1 MTKDEIVRKHKEY
14 LFNCVAT
21 YYKDPLVLDHGKGQ
35 YLCDVDGKQYLDFL
49 GGIVTISVGH
59 ANEKVTS
66 KIKAQIDRLQHAST
80 LFPSEPIVAL
90 AEKMAQIAPGKLQK
104 SYFTNS
110 GSEANEVAVLTARM
124 HTGNY
129 DILALRH
136 GYSGHTQLAKSLTGL
151 GTWRKAGIVPFGIIH
166 APGPYCYRCPYGL
179 SYPSCDLHCAKDVEE
194 VIKTST
200 GGVVAGLLAE
210 TIQGLGGVVVPPPGY
225 FKIVANIVRNY
236 GGLIKTSTGGAVA
249 GLLAETIQGLG
260 GVVVPPPG
268 YFKIVANIV
277 RNYGGLF
284 ISDEVQT
291 GFGRTGKRWFGIEH
305 WEVEPDMMTCAKGMA
320 NGVPI
325 GCTIT
330 RQEIADSYKG
340 LTIST
345 FGGNPVTSVAA
356 KATIDLI
363 EEDRLMDNAE
373 TTGKRFREGL
383 DALEEKHASIGDVRG
398 MGLMLGVELVKDRK
412 TKEPASDLANKVLE
426 RARANGLVIGKGGL
440 YADQGTSQRPGQQ
453 SPGARP

>member
-1 MTKDEIVRKHKEY
+1 MTRDEIIRKHKEY

-21 YYKDPLVLDHGKGQ
+21 YYKDPLVLDYGKGQ
-35 YLCDVDGKQYLDFL
+35 YLCDVDGNRYLDFL

-59 ANEKVTS
+59 ANERVNSKV
-66 KIKAQIDRLQHAST
+66 KAQIDRLQHAST

-151 GTWRKAGIVPFGIIH
+151 STWRKAGIVPFGVIQ

-179 SYPSCDLHCAKDVEE
+179 TYPSCELHCAKDVEE

-200 GGVVAGLLAE
+200 GG
-210 TIQGLGGVVVPPPGY
+210 
-225 FKIVANIVRNY
+225 
-236 GGLIKTSTGGAVA
+236 AVA
-249 GLLAETIQGLG
+249 GMLAETIQGLG

-284 ISDEVQT
+284 IADEVQA

-320 NGVPI
+320 NGVPV

-330 RQEIADSYKG
+330 RPEIADSFKG

-345 FGGNPVTSVAA
+345 FGGNPVTCVAA

-373 TTGKRFREGL
+373 TAGRRFREGL
-383 DALEEKHASIGDVRG
+383 EALKEKHASIGDVRG
-398 MGLMLGVELVKDRK
+398 MGLMVGVELVKDRK
-412 TKEPASDLANKVLE
+412 TKEPAGDLANKALE
-426 RARANGLVIGKGGL
+426 RTRANGLVIGKGGL
-440 YADQGTSQRPGQQ
+440 YANVLRMSPPLNIPAADIDQAVAILDKSLEE
-453 SPGARP
+453 AAKA

>member
-14 LFNCVAT
+14 LFNCVTT
-21 YYKDPLVLDHGKGQ
+21 YYKDPLVIDHAKGQ
-35 YLCDVDGKQYLDFL
+35 YVCDLEGKQYLDFL

-59 ANEKVTS
+59 SNEKVTA
-66 KIKAQIDRLQHAST
+66 KIKQQIDRVQHTST
-80 LFPSEPIVAL
+80 LFPTEPIVAL

-124 HTGNY
+124 FTGNY
-129 DILALRH
+129 DVIALRH
-136 GYSGHTQLAKSLTGL
+136 GYSGHTQLTKSLTGL
-151 GTWRKAGIVPFGIIH
+151 HTWRKAGVVPFGIVQ

-179 SYPSCDLHCAKDVEE
+179 TYPSCELHCARDIEE

-200 GGVVAGLLAE
+200 GGQVAGLLAE
-210 TIQGLGGVVVPPPGY
+210 TIQGLGGVV
-225 FKIVANIVRNY
+225 
-236 GGLIKTSTGGAVA
+236 T
-249 GLLAETIQGLG
+249 
-260 GVVVPPPG
+260 PPPG

-291 GFGRTGKRWFGIEH
+291 GVGRTGKHWFGIEH
-305 WEVEPDMMTCAKGMA
+305 WEVEPDMITGAKGMA

-325 GCTIT
+325 GWTIT
-330 RQEIADSYKG
+330 RPEIADSYKG

-345 FGGNPVTSVAA
+345 FGGNPVTCVAA

-363 EEDRLMDNAE
+363 EEDKLMDHAE
-373 TTGKRFREGL
+373 TAGKHFRQGL
-383 DALEEKHASIGDVRG
+383 EALKEKHAVIGDVRG
-398 MGLMLGVELVKDRK
+398 MGLMQGVELVKDRK
-412 TKEPASDLANKVLE
+412 TKEPAPELTNLVLE
-426 RARANGLVIGKGGL
+426 RARTNGLIVGKGGL
-440 YADQGTSQRPGQQ
+440 YANVVRMSPPLNIPKADIDQALGILDKSLAEAAKG
-453 SPGARP
+453 

>member
-1 MTKDEIVRKHKEY
+1 MTKDEIVSKHKDY

-35 YLCDVDGKQYLDFL
+35 YLYDVEGKQYLDFL

-66 KIKAQIDRLQHAST
+66 KIKAQVDRLQHAST

-129 DILALRH
+129 DVVALRH

-151 GTWRKAGIVPFGIIH
+151 GTWRKAGIVPFGIVH
-166 APGPYCYRCPYGL
+166 APGPYCYRCPFGL
-179 SYPSCDLHCAKDVEE
+179 TYPSCELHCAKDVED
-194 VIKTST
+194 VIRTST
-200 GGVVAGLLAE
+200 GGAVAGFLAE

-225 FKIVANIVRNY
+225 FKSVA
-236 GGLIKTSTGGAVA
+236 T
-249 GLLAETIQGLG
+249 
-260 GVVVPPPG
+260 
-268 YFKIVANIV
+268 IV

-305 WEVEPDMMTCAKGMA
+305 WEVEPDIMTCAKGMA
-320 NGVPI
+320 NGVPV

-373 TTGKRFREGL
+373 TAGKRFREGL
-383 DALEEKHASIGDVRG
+383 DALKEKHACIGDVRG
-398 MGLMLGVELVKDRK
+398 MGLMQGIELVKDRK
-412 TKEPASDLANKVLE
+412 TKEPAGDLANKVLGL
-426 RARANGLVIGKGGL
+426 ARDNGLVIGKGGL
-440 YADQGTSQRPGQQ
+440 YANVLRMSPPLNIPAADIDQAIAILDKSLGEAAKG
-453 SPGARP
+453 

>member
-1 MTKDEIVRKHKEY
+1 MTKDEIVRKHKDY

-35 YLCDVDGKQYLDFL
+35 HLFDVDGKQYLDFL

-66 KIKAQIDRLQHAST
+66 KIKAQVDRLQHAST
-80 LFPSEPIVAL
+80 LFPSEPMVAL

-129 DILALRH
+129 ELLALRH

-151 GTWRKAGIVPFGIIH
+151 SSWRKAGIVPFGIVH

-179 SYPSCDLHCAKDVEE
+179 TYPSCDLHCAKDVEE
-194 VIKTST
+194 V
-200 GGVVAGLLAE
+200 
-210 TIQGLGGVVVPPPGY
+210 
-225 FKIVANIVRNY
+225 
-236 GGLIKTSTGGAVA
+236 IKTSTGGAVA

-305 WEVEPDMMTCAKGMA
+305 WEVEPDMMTMAKGMA
-320 NGVPI
+320 NGTPI

-330 RQEIADSYKG
+330 RPEIADSYKG

-363 EEDRLMDNAE
+363 EEDRLMDHTE
-373 TTGKRFREGL
+373 TAGKRFREGL
-383 DALEEKHASIGDVRG
+383 DALKEKHASVGDVRG

-412 TKEPASDLANKVLE
+412 TKEPATDLANKVLG
-426 RARANGLVIGKGGL
+426 RARDNGLVIGKGGL
-440 YADQGTSQRPGQQ
+440 YANVLRMSPPLNIPVADIDQAVAILDKSLAEAAKG
-453 SPGARP
+453 

>member
-1 MTKDEIVRKHKEY
+1 MTKDEIVSKHKEY

-90 AEKMAQIAPGKLQK
+90 AEKMAQISPGKLQK

-129 DILALRH
+129 DVLALRH

-151 GTWRKAGIVPFGIIH
+151 STWRKAGIVPFGVIQ

-179 SYPSCDLHCAKDVEE
+179 TYPSCDLHCAKDVEE
-194 VIKTST
+194 V
-200 GGVVAGLLAE
+200 
-210 TIQGLGGVVVPPPGY
+210 
-225 FKIVANIVRNY
+225 
-236 GGLIKTSTGGAVA
+236 IKTSTGGAVA

-320 NGVPI
+320 NGTPI

-363 EEDRLMDNAE
+363 EEDRLMDHAE
-373 TTGKRFREGL
+373 TAGKRFREGL
-383 DALEEKHASIGDVRG
+383 DALKEKHASVGDVRG
-398 MGLMLGVELVKDRK
+398 MGLMQGVELVKDRE
-412 TKEPASDLANKVLE
+412 TKEPATDLANKVLE

-440 YADQGTSQRPGQQ
+440 YANVLRMSPPLNIPVADVDQAVAIIDKSLEEATKG
-453 SPGARP
+453 

>member
-1 MTKDEIVRKHKEY
+1 MTKDEIVRKHKDY

-21 YYKDPLVLDHGKGQ
+21 YYKDPLVIDHGKGQ
-35 YLCDVDGKQYLDFL
+35 YLCDLDGKQYLDFL

-104 SYFTNS
+104 SYFSNS

-124 HTGNY
+124 HTGFY
-129 DILALRH
+129 DVVALRH
-136 GYSGHTQLAKSLTGL
+136 GYSGHTQLTKSLTGL
-151 GTWRKAGIVPFGIIH
+151 GTWRKAGIVPFGIVH

-194 VIKTST
+194 VIRTST
-200 GGVVAGLLAE
+200 GGAVAGFLAE

-225 FKIVANIVRNY
+225 FKV
-236 GGLIKTSTGGAVA
+236 
-249 GLLAETIQGLG
+249 
-260 GVVVPPPG
+260 
-268 YFKIVANIV
+268 VANIV

-284 ISDEVQT
+284 ISDEVQA

-305 WEVEPDMMTCAKGMA
+305 WEVEPDIMTCAKGMA

-345 FGGNPVTSVAA
+345 FGGNPVTCVAA

-373 TTGKRFREGL
+373 TAGKRFHDGL
-383 DALEEKHASIGDVRG
+383 EALKEKHASIGDVRG
-398 MGLMLGVELVKDRK
+398 MGLMQGVELVKDRK
-412 TKEPASDLANKVLE
+412 TKEPAAELANKALE

-440 YADQGTSQRPGQQ
+440 YANVLRMSPPLNIPAADIDQAVAILDKSLEEAVKG
-453 SPGARP
+453 